1 MHDLRANSPE
11 ILLKKG
17 EERSIDSMI
26 ISTFI
31 AFIIILASA
40 AISGSGAALFF
51 SLFTFVAGHLFCLT
65 VPLGARDNARKVF
78 NVVLS
83 LSIVFALLH
92 YFELSEGYQSFVSSM
107 NGLGG
112 DEYSFWILSE
122 EISNYSSLTKIINDC
137 FVDRIH
143 IENEGYIFY
152 IGLLAYASE
161 ILFDG
166 NHLFLQC
173 MGSVFFGALLSIV
186 IYKILLL
193 YFDSKKSA
201 NYTLLYSLLSV
212 VFAFSFKL
220 IRDVHIAF
228 FYAVS
233 IYVVLLKF
241 SVRGLLVLILNVLI
255 LWQLRFEHGLF
266 ALVFI
271 AYYLYERIKRNI
283 PLVVLLAI
291 SVLSIFIVYFWDA
304 LLSAQAGMDHYVEY
318 TNDAVMSKNDSLGSY
333 VYLFPPPLREI
344 IIVFLSQIQ
353 PFPSWISMNESL
365 NTYASIIASHD
376 IIRTFFWYIVFYSM
390 ILWILFNKIYKR
402 VPSKLKYLLLITFV
416 FLFFNASNMHSRRI
430 MCLFPIIFLIY
441 VWIKEYC
448 ISYSKYFRTNIL
460 LAFTYLSLII
470 VYLVVKYLI

>member
-1 MHDLRANSPE
+1 
-11 ILLKKG
+11 
-17 EERSIDSMI
+17 MI

-31 AFIIILASA
+31 AFIIILVSA

-65 VPLGARDNARKVF
+65 VPFGARDNARKVF

-83 LSIVFALLH
+83 LSTMFALLH
-92 YFELSEGYQSFVSSM
+92 YFNMTTSWNYYVQEGR
-107 NGLGG
+107 
-112 DEYSFWILSE
+112 DEYNFWILTETLKEATSV
-122 EISNYSSLTKIINDC
+122 IQLIRDC
-137 FVDRIH
+137 FIDRIH
-143 IENEGYIFY
+143 LENEGYIFY
-152 IGLLAYASE
+152 IAVLAYISE
-161 ILFDG
+161 VFFDG
-166 NHLFLQC
+166 NHLFVQYL
-173 MGSVFFGALLSIV
+173 GSVFFGALLSIV

-212 VFAFSFKL
+212 VFVFSFKL

-233 IYVVLLKF
+233 IYVVLRKF

-283 PLVVLLAI
+283 LLVVLLAI
-291 SVLSIFIVYFWDA
+291 SVLSIFIVYFGDA
-304 LLSAQAGMDHYVEY
+304 LLSAQDGMSRYVEY
-318 TNDAVMSKNDSLGSY
+318 TYDSVMSKDDSLGAL
-333 VYLFPPPLREI
+333 VYTFPSPIKEVL
-344 IIVFLSQIQ
+344 IVLLSQIQ
-353 PFPSWISMNESL
+353 PFPSWVAL
-365 NTYASIIASHD
+365 NNSPNAYATIIASHD
-376 IIRTFFWYIVFYSM
+376 IIRTFFLYIVFYSM
-390 ILWILFNKIYKR
+390 ILWMPFNKIYKR
-402 VPSKLKYLLLITFV
+402 VPAKLKYLLLITFV
-416 FLFFNASNMHSRRI
+416 FLLLNSSNMHSRRI
-430 MCLFPIIFLIY
+430 MCLFPIIFLVY
-441 VWIKEYC
+441 VWIKENC

>member
-1 MHDLRANSPE
+1 
-11 ILLKKG
+11 
-17 EERSIDSMI
+17 MI

-78 NVVLS
+78 NVVLF

-92 YFELSEGYQSFVSSM
+92 YLDSVTDWNYFAQDWR
-107 NGLGG
+107 
-112 DEYSFWILSE
+112 DEYKFWVISESFKE
-122 EISNYSSLTKIINDC
+122 SSSIYQLTKDI
-137 FVDRIH
+137 FGYYT
-143 IENEGYIFY
+143 ENQGYIFY
-152 IGLLAYASE
+152 ISFLSYISE
-161 ILFDG
+161 IFFDG
-166 NHLFLQC
+166 NHLFLQYL
-173 MGSVFFGALLSIV
+173 GSVFFGALLSIV

-193 YFDSKKSA
+193 YFDSRKSK
-201 NYTLLYSLLSV
+201 NYSLIYSLLTA
-212 VFAFSFKL
+212 AFYCSFML
-220 IRDVHIAF
+220 WRDIHIAF
-228 FYAVS
+228 FYALS
-233 IYVVLLKF
+233 IYIVLKHF
-241 SVRGLLVLILNVLI
+241 SLRGLFWLILNVLI

-266 ALVFI
+266 AVVFV

-333 VYLFPPPLREI
+333 VYFFPSPLREI

-376 IIRTFFWYIVFYSM
+376 IVRTFFWYIVFYSM
-390 ILWILFNKIYKR
+390 ILWMLFNKIYKR

-416 FLFFNASNMHSRRI
+416 FLFFNTSNMHSRRI
-430 MCLFPIIFLIY
+430 MCLFPIIFLAY
-441 VWIKEYC
+441 VWIKENC

>member
-17 EERSIDSMI
+17 EENSIDSMI

-78 NVVLS
+78 NVVFS
-83 LSIVFALLH
+83 LCTAFALLH
-92 YFELSEGYQSFVSSM
+92 YLDAITDWNYFAQDWR
-107 NGLGG
+107 
-112 DEYSFWILSE
+112 DEYKFWILTETLKESTS
-122 EISNYSSLTKIINDC
+122 ITQLIRDC
-137 FVDRIH
+137 FIDRIH

-152 IGLLAYASE
+152 IGVLAYVSE
-161 ILFDG
+161 VFFDG
-166 NHLFLQC
+166 NHLFVQYL
-173 MGSVFFGALLSIV
+173 GSVFFGALLSIV

-193 YFDSKKSA
+193 YFDSKKCV
-201 NYTLLYSLLSV
+201 NYTLLYSLLSI
-212 VFAFSFKL
+212 VFPFGLAL
-220 IRDVHIAF
+220 LRDVHIAF

-233 IYVVLLKF
+233 IYVVLQRF
-241 SVRGLLVLILNVLI
+241 SLRGLFILVLNVLI

-266 ALVFI
+266 AVVFI
-271 AYYLYERIKRNI
+271 AYYLYERVKRNI
-283 PLVVLLAI
+283 LLVILLAI
-291 SVLSIFIVYFWDA
+291 SVLLIFVVYFLDT
-304 LLSAQAGMDHYVEY
+304 LLSAQAGMNYYVEY
-318 TNDAVMSKNDSLGSY
+318 TNDAVMSKNDSLGSI
-333 VYLFPPPLREI
+333 VYLFPSPLKEI

-353 PFPSWISMNESL
+353 PFPSWAAL
-365 NTYASIIASHD
+365 NNTPNAYATIIASHD
-376 IIRTFFWYIVFYSM
+376 VVRTFFWYIVFYSM
-390 ILWILFNKIYKR
+390 VLWIPFKKVYKY
-402 VPSKLKYLLLITFV
+402 VPTEFKYLLFITFV
-416 FLFFNASNMHSRRI
+416 FFFLNSSNISPRRI